1 VDFFIVNVTDRSYSR
16 DDLNTMLQVLNRNPE
31 VTLSPDIYLKYN
43 RMVNGQPRGYIERI
57 VIDREFN
64 PADKGELVAELD
76 KNDVS
81 IKVQRIREWA
91 VMKAT
96 ISIGGLPML
105 EVPVSRMAKGS
116 VPFDFEQ
123 YQSGCYSR

>member
-1 VDFFIVNVTDRSYSR
+1 
-16 DDLNTMLQVLNRNPE
+16 
-31 VTLSPDIYLKYN
+31 
-43 RMVNGQPRGYIERI
+43 MVNGQPRGYIERI